1 MKKIIIFSIRLLFLT
16 LPLSFLIFC
25 YDNSVFAQY
34 GSLSGSTTLRV
45 GDGRPL
51 TMAEGSAL
59 YRPAPRQK
67 AYQLHDIVYVNVKKK
82 WNYSNSA
89 TLTKTKKVESEAR
102 LTYWSKF
109 KGLFKMPASAASSEL
124 PEIGGEID
132 HKTQNKG
139 NLTQAET
146 IEFIIACEVRDVL
159 ENGNLYIEG
168 TISTQIGEEGK
179 IMYVGGFIR
188 PEDIAADHSISGDK
202 VLNFKSTDIPS
213 GQIYDT
219 QRRAWGT
226 RIIEQLK
233 PL

>member
-1 MKKIIIFSIRLLFLT
+1 MRILFLT
-16 LPLSFLIFC
+16 VTLISFIFC
-25 YDNSVFAQY
+25 YDNVIFAQS
-34 GSLSGSTTLRV
+34 GSLSGSTTLRHS
-45 GDGRPL
+45 GGRPL
-51 TMAEGSAL
+51 TMSEGSEL

-82 WNYSNSA
+82 WNYTNNA
-89 TLTKTKKVESEAR
+89 TLTKTKKVEAEAR

-109 KGLFKMPASAASSEL
+109 VGLFKMPVKAAADKL

-139 NLTQAET
+139 NLTHAET
-146 IEFIIACEVRDVL
+146 IEFVIACEVVDVL
-159 ENGNLYIEG
+159 ENGNLHIQG
-168 TISTQIGEEGK
+168 TISTQVGEEGK

-188 PEDIAADHSISGDK
+188 PEDIAPDHSIAGDK
-202 VLNFKSTDIPS
+202 ILNFKTTDIPS

-219 QRRAWGT
+219 QRRPWGT

-233 PL
+233 PM

>member
-1 MKKIIIFSIRLLFLT
+1 MKKLFPSIKILFVTII
-16 LPLSFLIFC
+16 LSYLIFC
-25 YDNSVFAQY
+25 NDNVSLAQY

-45 GDGRPL
+45 GEGRPL
-51 TMAEGSAL
+51 TMAEGSEL

-67 AYQLHDIVYVNVKKK
+67 AFQLHDIVYVNVKKK
-82 WNYSNSA
+82 WNYTNNA
-89 TLTKTKKVESEAR
+89 TLTKTKKVEAEAR

-109 KGLFKMPASAASSEL
+109 KGLFKMPTSAAGQAL

-139 NLTQAET
+139 NMTQAET
-146 IEFIIACEVRDVL
+146 IEFIIACEIVDVL
-159 ENGNLYIEG
+159 ENGNLHIEG

-179 IMYVGGFIR
+179 VMYVGGFIR
-188 PEDIAADHSISGDK
+188 PEDIAPDHSISGDK
-202 VLNFKSTDIPS
+202 VLHFKSTDIPS

-219 QRRAWGT
+219 QRRPWGT

-233 PL
+233 PM